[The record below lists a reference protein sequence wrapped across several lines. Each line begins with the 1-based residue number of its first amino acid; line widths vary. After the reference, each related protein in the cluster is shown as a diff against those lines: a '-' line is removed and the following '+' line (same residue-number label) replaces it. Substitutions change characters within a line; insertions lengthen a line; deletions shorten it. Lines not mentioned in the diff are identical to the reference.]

1 MNDDLRKLSPGPVLI
16 TGATGFTGSHLI
28 RRLAGAG
35 VSVRAIARPSS
46 DRRAFDDLKIEW
58 FIGDVFDP
66 ALVNQAVDGAQ
77 HIFNIATLYRSPSA
91 TEEDHRRVHVDGT
104 RLLAEAAARQ
114 PGFQRFVHVS
124 TVGVHGHIEHPPADE
139 NAPFAPGDEYQRTK
153 AEAERW
159 LVDFTARHSLD
170 YTIIRPCAIYG
181 PGDKR
186 LLKLFRMARR
196 RWCPIIGNK
205 PCLYHLIHVDDL
217 VAIMIR
223 AATHPAAAGQAFIA
237 GDPAPVPLD
246 ELLGMMAEAQG
257 RRTSIIRL
265 PMAPFWAVAVAC
277 EAICKPLDINPP
289 LYRRR
294 LKFFTNDRSFNTNKL
309 QSTLG
314 YSCMHTPGTGLKAT
328 ADWYQN
334 KGWL

>member
-1 MNDDLRKLSPGPVLI
+1 MKDAVVLI
-16 TGATGFTGSHLI
+16 TGATGFTGTHLV
-28 RRLAGAG
+28 RRLVESGAK
-35 VSVRAIARPSS
+35 VRAIARPSS
-46 DRRAFDDLKIEW
+46 DRDALKDLPVEW
-58 FIGDVFDP
+58 FIGEVFDP
-66 ALVNQAVDGAQ
+66 ELVEKAMQGVQ
-77 HIFNIATLYRSPSA
+77 FVFHIATLYRKPSA
-91 TEEDHRRVHVDGT
+91 DENEHRLVHVEST
-104 RLLAEAAARQ
+104 KLLAAAALKQ
-114 PGFQRFVHVS
+114 PDFRRFVHVS

-139 NAPFAPGDEYQRTK
+139 NTPFAPGDEYQRTK

-159 LVDFTARHSLD
+159 LMDFSANHKLD

-223 AATHPAAAGQAFIA
+223 AATHPAAAGEAFIA

-246 ELLGMMAEAQG
+246 ELLGMMANAQN
-257 RRTSIIRL
+257 RETSIIRL
-265 PMAPFWAVAVAC
+265 PMAPFWVAAIAC

-314 YSCMHTPGTGLKAT
+314 YSCMHTPETGLRAT
-328 ADWYQN
+328 SAWYQN